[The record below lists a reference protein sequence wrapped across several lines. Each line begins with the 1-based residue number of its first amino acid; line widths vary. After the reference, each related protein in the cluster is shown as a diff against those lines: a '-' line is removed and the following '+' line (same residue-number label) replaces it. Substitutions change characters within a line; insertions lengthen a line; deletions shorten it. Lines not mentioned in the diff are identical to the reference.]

1 MVGAAAGTGVF
12 GQALTDLRKPLVRQ
26 CVLLVPMALDLL
38 VLLLWGSSMTA
49 GAWYLTGLALVIAGT
64 VVTAAVSF
72 AGSMPRALQTT
83 VPVVDLAAIGL
94 MTLVPGGNG
103 LGFLAILPAMWLAAD
118 LRMRGV
124 GAALVGT
131 LALVSVP
138 SLLYFGFDAAW
149 ASRAVLLPVVV
160 GMCAVTV
167 AGTTQVWERQ
177 NHVLEEQG
185 HRLEQALADALANR
199 ALNEAIVTTVDV
211 GLVAL
216 DRDGVYKVVNPR
228 HHEFLDLTFP
238 DGHHGQA
245 GQVGFSYAAN
255 RLTRLT
261 REEMPTV
268 RAMTGE
274 EFAGYVVWVGAE
286 PETQRA
292 LSVSARP
299 VLDAAGDF
307 DGAVLVYQD
316 ITDLMSALKI
326 KDDFVASVSHELRT
340 PLTAIM
346 GFLDL
351 VLDEEDTVSPTARQQ
366 LAVVKRNSERLLRLV
381 SDLLFAAQAREGQ
394 LALDVEPVDLA
405 DLVWQAVADQAPR
418 AAHQGVA
425 LLHELPK
432 TLTATVDP
440 VRVRQVVDNLLS
452 NAVKYTPAG
461 GTVRIRLDETPAD
474 EVSLV
479 ISDTGIGIARRELG
493 NLFTRFFRTQ
503 DAEARAIQGVG
514 LGLAITKSIVESH
527 DGHIDVR
534 SKVGEGST
542 FTVVLPRTG
551 PHPAVPL
558 GVEGQEET
566 QGDEPPAPDIRAD
579 LVPAWGA

>member
-1 MVGAAAGTGVF
+1 
-12 GQALTDLRKPLVRQ
+12 
-26 CVLLVPMALDLL
+26 
-38 VLLLWGSSMTA
+38 
-49 GAWYLTGLALVIAGT
+49 
-64 VVTAAVSF
+64 
-72 AGSMPRALQTT
+72 
-83 VPVVDLAAIGL
+83 
-94 MTLVPGGNG
+94 
-103 LGFLAILPAMWLAAD
+103 
-118 LRMRGV
+118 
-124 GAALVGT
+124 
-131 LALVSVP
+131 
-138 SLLYFGFDAAW
+138 
-149 ASRAVLLPVVV
+149 
-160 GMCAVTV
+160 MCAVTV

-177 NHVLEEQG
+177 NHELEEQG

-238 DGHHGQA
+238 AGHNGRA
-245 GQVGFSYAAN
+245 GQLGYSYAAN
-255 RLTRLT
+255 RVTRLT
-261 REEMPTV
+261 LEEMPTV
-268 RAMTGE
+268 RAMRGE
-274 EFAGYVVWVGAE
+274 EFAGYVLWIGKE

-292 LSVSARP
+292 LSVSAKP
-299 VLDAAGDF
+299 VLDAAGEF

-316 ITDLMSALKI
+316 ITDLMAALKI

-351 VLDEEDTVSPTARQQ
+351 VLDVEDSVSPTARQQ

-394 LALDVEPVDLA
+394 LTLDVEQVDLA

-418 AAHQGVA
+418 AAHQGIA

-432 TLTATVDP
+432 SMAVTLDP
-440 VRVRQVVDNLLS
+440 VRIRQVVDNLLS

-461 GTVRIRLDETPAD
+461 GTVRVSLDQTPDD

-479 ISDTGIGIARRELG
+479 IRDTGIGIATCEL
-493 NLFTRFFRTQ
+493 NSLFTRFFRTQ

-527 DGHIDVR
+527 DGHIDVKSR
-534 SKVGEGST
+534 ADEGST
-542 FTVVLPRTG
+542 FTVVLPRGG
-551 PHPAVPL
+551 PHTAVLPQAAPANA
-558 GVEGQEET
+558 GQPGPGLE
-566 QGDEPPAPDIRAD
+566 AD